1 MEHHLPHNPFRRGPG
16 FFFPRMIGGFFLG
29 AAFVAGAGAVLM
41 LLWNALVPG
50 LFGWPHLAY
59 WQALGILILARILF
73 GGFGRGFHRRFH
85 GHCHGEHP
93 MHGPWAGR
101 GAWGEW
107 WKEKGRSDF
116 ESWMKEREGNK
127 AP

>member
-1 MEHHLPHNPFRRGPG
+1 MHHPLHHHPCGRGPR
-16 FFFPRMIGGFFLG
+16 FWLPRILGGTLLG
-29 AAFVAGAGAVLM
+29 AGFVAAVGALLM

-59 WQALGILILARILF
+59 WQAVGILILARILF
-73 GGFGRGFHRRFH
+73 GGFGRGFHRKFH
-85 GHCHGEHP
+85 GPMDHG

-107 WKEKGRSDF
+107 WKEKGRADF
-116 ESWMKEREGNK
+116 ETWMKEREGTK